1 MATTY
6 KYLNLKKETDSSGK
20 VDLIQI
26 KKPGRNSHKRGKTL
40 RELVMEGFAE
50 VNKQLANQQQS
61 INELKTDVNQLKSD
75 VNQLKIDVDTLKT
88 DVNQLKIDSKNTK
101 DLLIDVIKTNDLKVS
116 NSELIEQEDE
126 GMEK

>member
-1 MATTY
+1 MAPTY
-6 KYLNLKKETDSSGK
+6 KYPNLKKETNSSGQ
-20 VDLIQI
+20 VDLIKV
-26 KKPGRNSHKRGKTL
+26 KKSGRVPSKPGKTL

-61 INELKTDVNQLKSD
+61 INE
-75 VNQLKIDVDTLKT
+75 LKT

-116 NSELIEQEDE
+116 NSELIEQEDK
-126 GMEK
+126 GIEK

>member
-1 MATTY
+1 MALTY
-6 KYLNLKKETDSSGK
+6 KYPNLKKETNSSGK

-50 VNKQLANQQQS
+50 INKHLANQQQS
-61 INELKTDVNQLKSD
+61 INE
-75 VNQLKIDVDTLKT
+75 LKT

-101 DLLIDVIKTNDLKVS
+101 DLLIDVIKTNNLKVS
-116 NSELIEQEDE
+116 NSGLIEQEDSK
-126 GMEK
+126 MKI

>member
-1 MATTY
+1 MAPTY
-6 KYLNLKKETDSSGK
+6 KYPNLKKETNSSSQVDLIKVKKSGK
-20 VDLIQI
+20 VPP
-26 KKPGRNSHKRGKTL
+26 KSGKTL

-50 VNKQLANQQQS
+50 VNKRLANQQQS
-61 INELKTDVNQLKSD
+61 INELRTD

-116 NSELIEQEDE
+116 NSELVEQEDSE
-126 GMEK
+126 MEI